1 MKYLRWYL
9 IGVALLMAFISTR
22 FKNWNRGQAGSLNW
36 DVYGYSFYLSSAFIY
51 DDIDKAAFLTH
62 LDTVYRPCEDSIG
75 YGRITDPT
83 THKTVFKYTMGN
95 AYFYAP
101 FYLTTHQ
108 LMRWFAPQQADG
120 YSRPYS
126 MGLQIGWLV
135 WAIAGLYGLGAFLL
149 RYFAVWVVLLTLT
162 AIAFGT
168 NFYAYTVQTVGMN
181 HIPLFC
187 CNAWGLYCADAWCR
201 TQRPRYSVGLAI
213 WLALAVLTR
222 PSELVLCLLLL
233 AIPFVLHQR
242 GFAPIQTLVATWRQ
256 WLLGAALGML
266 ILAPQLFYWH
276 HTTGQWLYNAY
287 KGEYFD
293 LTDSRLLDGL
303 FSYRKGFFTYAPV
316 VWLSVVGWLMA
327 VRRYPMYAGWW
338 LLYIGANCY
347 VIFSWWMWTYGGGL
361 GARSMIQSLVFWAI
375 LMAYAI
381 QRIGAAIGQMP
392 IQWLRRATATFALAC
407 VGACVG
413 LQMFQTT
420 QYQQSVLHWNNM
432 SKESYWFTFGRLSFS
447 DTEKSQ
453 LQTMYA
459 AMAGE
464 DD

>member
-1 MKYLRWYL
+1 MKYLRWYIL
-9 IGVALLMAFISTR
+9 GVALLLAFISTR

-51 DDIDKAAFLTH
+51 NDIDKAAYLTH
-62 LDTVYRPCEDSIG
+62 LDTLYRPCEDSIG
-75 YGRITDPT
+75 YGRVVEPT
-83 THKTVFKYTMGN
+83 TGNTVFKYTMGN

-101 FYLTTHQ
+101 FYLAAHQ
-108 LMRWFAPQQADG
+108 LTSWVAPQWADG

-126 MGLQIGWLV
+126 MGLQVGWIV
-135 WAIAGLYGLGAFLL
+135 WAIVGLYGLGLFLL

-162 AIAFGT
+162 AVAFGT
-168 NFYAYTVQTVGMN
+168 NFYAYTIQTVGMN

-187 CNAWGLYCADAWCR
+187 CNAWGLYWADTWCR
-201 TQRPRYSVGLAI
+201 TQRARYVVGMACM
-213 WLALAVLTR
+213 LALAVLTR
-222 PSELVLCLLLL
+222 PSELVLCVLPL

-242 GFAPIQTLVATWRQ
+242 GLPVWATLWAARWQ
-256 WLLGAALGML
+256 WLGAVVAGMV
-266 ILAPQLFYWH
+266 IIAPQLIYWH
-276 HTTGQWLYNAY
+276 YTTGHLFYNAY

-293 LTDSRLLDGL
+293 LTNPRLIDGL
-303 FSYRKGFFTYAPV
+303 FSYRKGFFTYAPIA
-316 VWLSVVGWLMA
+316 WLSVVGWLMA
-327 VRRYPMYAGWW
+327 VRRYPMLAGWW
-338 LLYIGANCY
+338 LLYMSLNCY

-361 GARSMIQSLVFWAI
+361 GARSMIQSLVFWAVP
-375 LMAYAI
+375 MAYAI
-381 QRIGAAIGQMP
+381 QQIGGFIGQ
-392 IQWLRRATATFALAC
+392 LRASAMRRVAASLAMAGVLAC
-407 VGACVG
+407 IG

-447 DTEKSQ
+447 DAEKAQ

-459 AMAGE
+459 AVEHE